1 MSFIGVHYAEIM
13 KVKII
18 FFIVLFSVTISAQTK
33 SSDAKL
39 NRELVGLW
47 HATPYVASG
56 MNDLYRFYLDGRFSF
71 EYNQMVWSKR
81 TISYSG
87 KWRIENRKLILTM
100 MKETVVVGG
109 RRIKSEMSADGYEI
123 QGGKE
128 VTRKLKTPKIETKIL
143 GKLRQGELTKFTSIS
158 SRKYWRLSKNPKEY
172 RN

>member
-13 KVKII
+13 KVKLI
-18 FFIVLFSVTISAQTK
+18 FFIVLLSVAISAQTK

-39 NRELVGLW
+39 SREMVGLW

-56 MNDLYRFYLDGRFSF
+56 MNDLYRFYSDGRFSF

-87 KWRIENRKLILTM
+87 KWRIENRRLILTLT
-100 MKETVVVGG
+100 KETGVVGG
-109 RRIKSEMSADGYEI
+109 RRIKSDMSADGYEI
-123 QGGKE
+123 QSGKE
-128 VTRKLKTPKIETKIL
+128 VIRNLKSPKIEGKKL
-143 GKLRQGELTKFTSIS
+143 GKLRQGELTKFISIG